1 MYSCSEGYGTILRN
15 NGDNEYGNIW
25 ICISFKPRN

>member
-25 ICISFKPRN
+25 ICIFI